1 MANKWMRKKI
11 LSCCN
16 SALTRVQNF
25 FIDDKQY
32 VLSTYVL
39 CTYVQAGYTK
49 RFLVARI
56 LEHDSSYR
64 VIAFKVTVKPLG
76 Q

>member
-1 MANKWMRKKI
+1 MSEQFWNENTNMNLEI
-11 LSCCN
+11 
-16 SALTRVQNF
+16 V

-32 VLSTYVL
+32 VLSTYI
-39 CTYVQAGYTK
+39 CTYVLQAGYTK

-64 VIAFKVTVKPLG
+64 VIAFKDTV
-76 Q
+76 